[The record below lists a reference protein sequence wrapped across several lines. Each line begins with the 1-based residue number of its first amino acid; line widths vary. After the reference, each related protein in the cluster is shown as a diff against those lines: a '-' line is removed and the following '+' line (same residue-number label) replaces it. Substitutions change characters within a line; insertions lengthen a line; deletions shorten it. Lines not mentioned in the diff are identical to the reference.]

1 MIMDPDMRQLGL
13 FRIIAFTRQGSP
25 NPRFGYCYTYPGQI
39 LWDKQSSQL
48 RKFLLRCG
56 RSSKLVSAAQS
67 GLVRRRVS
75 HQFRGLSLTWTCS
88 HTCSFGYQLGD
99 NLAAQLH
106 TVAWLQGQLSILI
119 ELVSSFIIIRIKMLL
134 LHQ

>member
-1 MIMDPDMRQLGL
+1 MDPDMRQLGL

-39 LWDKQSSQL
+39 LWDNQSSQL

-88 HTCSFGYQLGD
+88 HNVRSDINWETILQRSYIQLLGYKGSFQ
-99 NLAAQLH
+99 
-106 TVAWLQGQLSILI
+106 
-119 ELVSSFIIIRIKMLL
+119 F
-134 LHQ
+134 